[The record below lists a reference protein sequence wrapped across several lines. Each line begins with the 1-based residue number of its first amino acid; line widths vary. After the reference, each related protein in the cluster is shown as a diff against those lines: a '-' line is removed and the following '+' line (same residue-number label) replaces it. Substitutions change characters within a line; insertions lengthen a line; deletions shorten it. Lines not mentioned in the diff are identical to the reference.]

1 VVKSTSYLFGNII
14 TDGPG
19 SKGELGSGNSRDI
32 SIDGKAVEDLLRIK
46 PGGTAVDIF
55 KGIVVH
61 EIGHNLGGV
70 HGDPG
75 SIMMDQQTE
84 DDGSGTYRR
93 TGSSVDK
100 DGVRAIVGR
109 IGEDYKNFASKY
121 LTDHELR
128 KVTDLNSSKDSSWRG
143 TNGRIRQIP

>member
-1 VVKSTSYLFGNII
+1 VQYKSYIFGNTI

-32 SIDGKAVEDLLRIK
+32 SIDGTAVDDLLRTK
-46 PGGTAVDIF
+46 PGGTAADFF
-55 KGIVVH
+55 KGIIVH
-61 EIGHNLGGV
+61 EIGHNLGGE

-84 DDGSGTYRR
+84 DDGSGTYKR

-100 DGVRAIVGR
+100 NGVKAIIGR
-109 IGEDYKNFASKY
+109 MNEDYGSFGSRY
-121 LTDHELR
+121 LTDSEIKKVSESNPSKELM
-128 KVTDLNSSKDSSWRG
+128 KNTG
-143 TNGRIRQIP
+143 GRIKQLL